1 MQTLPTAV
9 DEKIQA
15 LRKCEYF
22 SSLEKKILLGLLPGM
37 TLVHF
42 EKGEVIF
49 LQDEPCQGLHIL
61 QQGSVK
67 LFKIS
72 SSGREFIVSTL
83 EAGSTFNEVPV
94 FDNGANPVNAAALE
108 ESLIWIIEPQII
120 CSAMVKYPAM
130 CQSVVLNL
138 SQNLRKMVRMI
149 EELSFFQVTHRLARL
164 LGEMPVEQLSGETG
178 TRLTQ
183 DQLAAR
189 LGTVREVVARAL
201 RELERSGAIST
212 DRRQI
217 HIVDQTILSQWAQGP
232 N

>member
-1 MQTLPTAV
+1 MQTLPTAE

-37 TLVHF
+37 TLAHF

-49 LQDEPCQGLHIL
+49 LQDEPCQGLYIL
-61 QQGSVK
+61 HRGSVK
-67 LFKIS
+67 LFKVS
-72 SSGREFIVSTL
+72 SLGREFIVNTL
-83 EAGSTFNEVPV
+83 EVGSTFNEVPV

-108 ESLIWIIEPQII
+108 ESLIWVIDPQII
-120 CSAMVKYPAM
+120 RSAMVKYPAM

-138 SQNLRKMVRMI
+138 SQNLRKMVRTI

-164 LGEMPVEQLSGETG
+164 LGEMPVEQLSGEAG

-201 RELERSGAIST
+201 RELERSGAITT

-217 HIVDQTILSQWAQGP
+217 RIVDQTILSQWARGP